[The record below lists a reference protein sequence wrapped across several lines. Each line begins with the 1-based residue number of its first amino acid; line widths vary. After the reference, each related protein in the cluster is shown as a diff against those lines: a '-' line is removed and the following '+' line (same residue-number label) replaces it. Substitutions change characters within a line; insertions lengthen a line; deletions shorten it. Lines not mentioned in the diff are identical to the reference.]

1 MVALSDNASG
11 NGGGGSGGDDR
22 GYGPLLTGHGGVQYA
37 DEEVTGSEEVTGWDV
52 SVSSAVSMAI
62 ESGSLTGS
70 S

>member
-1 MVALSDNASG
+1 M
-11 NGGGGSGGDDR
+11 
-22 GYGPLLTGHGGVQYA
+22 LTGHGGVQYA